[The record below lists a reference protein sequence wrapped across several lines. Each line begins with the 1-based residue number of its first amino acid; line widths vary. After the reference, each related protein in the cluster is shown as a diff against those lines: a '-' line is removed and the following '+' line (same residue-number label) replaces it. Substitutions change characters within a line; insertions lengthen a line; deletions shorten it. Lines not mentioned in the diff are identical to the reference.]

1 MWLKKTF
8 YKKWKWWFLCQRP
21 RTSRGTVP
29 SCWALVP
36 VDLLMNQVIR
46 LGVQLLKWWR
56 KVILRSNK
64 VKLEW
69 IHSTDDSSDISYVKF
84 WALKVIALIKDT
96 KKLFWF
102 KMTIFGRKYLTER
115 DTFET
120 HLWPYWTCLN
130 FVLTRSHCSSQPHF
144 FRYDPSNS
152 TYDSR
157 RQIRWSYIEH
167 GLNLRWVTTSLC
179 WGGRQPHLPMRK
191 IAKLYF
197 SLRTRKKYVI
207 FGRF

>member
-1 MWLKKTF
+1 MNYCLNWFNFDFEWDNAFLMWLKKTF

-96 KKLFWF
+96 KKLFGLKWPF
-102 KMTIFGRKYLTER
+102 LVENILPSVI
-115 DTFET
+115 
-120 HLWPYWTCLN
+120 HLRPICDHIEPALILYWPDHI
-130 FVLTRSHCSSQPHF
+130 VHRSHIF
-144 FRYDPSNS
+144 FDMIL
-152 TYDSR
+152 
-157 RQIRWSYIEH
+157 QIQHMILVGKSGDRI
-167 GLNLRWVTTSLC
+167 LNMVW
-179 WGGRQPHLPMRK
+179 
-191 IAKLYF
+191 I
-197 SLRTRKKYVI
+197 
-207 FGRF
+207 

>member
-1 MWLKKTF
+1 
-8 YKKWKWWFLCQRP
+8 
-21 RTSRGTVP
+21 
-29 SCWALVP
+29 
-36 VDLLMNQVIR
+36 MNQVIR
-46 LGVQLLKWWR
+46 LGVRLLIDENR
-56 KVILRSNK
+56 VILRSNR

-69 IHSTDDSSDISYVKF
+69 IHPTEGSWDISYVKF
-84 WALKVIALIKDT
+84 WALKVITINAKY
-96 KKLFWF
+96 KKKIGLKWPFLVE
-102 KMTIFGRKYLTER
+102 KYLTER
-115 DTFET
+115 DTLDT

-179 WGGRQPHLPMRK
+179 CGGRQPHLPIRK
-191 IAKLYF
+191 IA
-197 SLRTRKKYVI
+197 
-207 FGRF
+207 